1 MAYRWVDEVDCW
13 LVTSMRVL
21 DTAALLYWP
30 VTEVSGGICS
40 VSQQAELERVS
51 MQRYMLVSSLEV
63 IWREPAQEWLD
74 LARAAASQSGDLPRL
89 SDVDLDLLALAIGL
103 ELPLYTDDYRL
114 QNTMQMAGLETHSVG
129 TQGAKQVW
137 RWQLRCT
144 GCGQSEVV
152 PTDVASSK
160 SGPIQE
166 CNHCGAPMKLKRQK

>member
-1 MAYRWVDEVDCW
+1 MAYRWVDEVDCR
-13 LVTSMRVL
+13 LVTPMRVL

-63 IWREPAQEWLD
+63 IWREPTQEWLN
-74 LARAAASQSGDLPRL
+74 LARSAASQSGDLPRL
-89 SDVDLDLLALAIGL
+89 SNVDLDLLALAIGL

-137 RWQLRCT
+137 RWELRCS
-144 GCGQSEVV
+144 GCRKKEPVSGDLV
-152 PTDVASSK
+152 SSK
-160 SGPIQE
+160 NDPVKE
-166 CNHCGAPMKLKRQK
+166 CQVCGSPMLLKRNK

>member
-1 MAYRWVDEVDCW
+1 MA
-13 LVTSMRVL
+13 
-21 DTAALLYWP
+21 
-30 VTEVSGGICS
+30 GGICS
-40 VSQQAELERVS
+40 VSQQVELERVS
-51 MQRYMLVSSLEV
+51 LQRHMLVSAIKIDWRDVDPSWLESA
-63 IWREPAQEWLD
+63 R
-74 LARAAASQSGDLPRL
+74 RAAADSGDLPRL
-89 SDVDLDLLALAIGL
+89 SNVDLDLLALAIGL